1 MTAPQGRVAE
11 GGARGRGLVQ
21 PGGGGHTR
29 RTCAL
34 RGPQP
39 RVPPPLEPPGGGARG
54 AALGGAIRARG
65 AIDERAQTDVRAV
78 HAAHDRRQDLYDT
91 QQRACERRQHTP
103 ASGWGAE
110 AEGARWA
117 GEVHVV
123 RQEQNRATRKLADA
137 EFRQN
142 LKEQREQASAGAT
155 AEGGGAAGAPA
166 TADGGGAAG
175 VPGGRAATGAVAG
188 EGAGALTEWDR
199 RIVHSGV
206 FRTTQRGQT
215 IEFRIGARVE
225 VHPRTCNLCIR
236 AIPLH
241 HPFVPARACPIERGS
256 SQVIRTRIAV

>member
-34 RGPQP
+34 RVPPQ

-78 HAAHDRRQDLYDT
+78 HAAHDRRQDLFDT

-117 GEVHVV
+117 REVHVV
-123 RQEQNRATRKLADA
+123 RQEQNRATRELADA

-155 AEGGGAAGAPA
+155 AEGGGAAG
-166 TADGGGAAG
+166 
-175 VPGGRAATGAVAG
+175 VPGG
-188 EGAGALTEWDR
+188 D
-199 RIVHSGV
+199 SGLY
-206 FRTTQRGQT
+206 RTTQRGQT
-215 IEFRIGARVE
+215 IEFRIGARVQ